1 MRLYFIHM
9 EGCPACEA
17 AKPELDAF
25 QRTAAA
31 RGIEIV
37 PVDLMKARWT
47 FKAWSPSSTPT
58 YVAEELGRPRIQYV
72 GGLKKDQLAQFVAKA
87 REMMGTR

>member
-17 AKPELDAF
+17 ARPELDAF
-25 QRTAAA
+25 QRSHAA
-31 RGIEIV
+31 RGIEVV
-37 PVDLMKARWT
+37 PVDLMKTKWT

-58 YVAEELGRPRIQYV
+58 YVAEEIGKPRVQYV
-72 GGLKKDQLAQFVAKA
+72 GGLKKDQLAQFIAKA